1 MSADI
6 TVRDGGKPLVIGLT
20 GPIGSGKS
28 HVRSVLVSLGA
39 EGIDADRVAHEVMTP
54 DGPAYPGIVAEFGPD
69 VLGPE
74 GLVDRGK
81 LGARVFGDPAALARL
96 EAIAHPAVGRA
107 IRDRVEASTA
117 PLVVI
122 EAIKLLEAGL
132 AAFAV
137 RPGVGGALHP
147 PPAVCPVAGEP
158 RHERRRGAPPPGQ
171 PDAAGADGCPG
182 AAGHP
187 HRRHDRRDRPD
198 GLGRLGRVGAA
209 AAVRRSSAAQRWPTA
224 TALRPC

>member
-54 DGPAYPGIVAEFGPD
+54 DGPAYAGIVAEFGPD
-69 VLGPE
+69 VLGLGRSRRPRE
-74 GLVDRGK
+74 ARRAGLRRPCRPGPAGGDRASRGRPGDPGSGRGFDRAPGRDRG
-81 LGARVFGDPAALARL
+81 DQAA
-96 EAIAHPAVGRA
+96 GSRA
-107 IRDRVEASTA
+107 G
-117 PLVVI
+117 P
-122 EAIKLLEAGL
+122 
-132 AAFAV
+132 FAV

-147 PPAVCPVAGEP
+147 PPSVFPVAGEP

-182 AAGHP
+182 APGHP

-209 AAVRRSSAAQRWPTA
+209 GCRRRSSAAQRWPTA
-224 TALRPC
+224 KALRPC